1 MALKRINKE
10 LQDIGRD
17 PPAQVSDV
25 TIAQSIVT

>member
-17 PPAQVSDV
+17 PPAQVSIL
-25 TIAQSIVT
+25 TWSSF